1 MMGEAEVIPLITG
14 PASALGICLLV
25 GTGIYRLAANTL
37 APMLKAAIDRHL
49 DSVDTMAKAHQ
60 AEHER
65 ILHSLDKIDRKVG
78 GIYARLGD
86 IKESA

>member
-1 MMGEAEVIPLITG
+1 MTETQIIPLVTG
-14 PASALGICLLV
+14 PASALGICLLIGLGVYRIV
-25 GTGIYRLAANTL
+25 GNSLV
-37 APMLKAAIDRHL
+37 PMLQRAIDRHL

-65 ILHSLDKIDRKVG
+65 IIATLDKVDRKVG

-86 IKESA
+86 IKDSA

>member
-1 MMGEAEVIPLITG
+1 MMGEAEIIPLVTG

-49 DSVDTMAKAHQ
+49 SSVDEMSRRHQ
-60 AEHER
+60 DQHER
-65 ILHSLDKIDRKVG
+65 IIAQLETVDRKVG
-78 GIYARLGD
+78 GIFHRLNE
-86 IKESA
+86 IKEAG

>member
-1 MMGEAEVIPLITG
+1 MTESEIIPLVTG
-14 PASALGICLLV
+14 PVSALRICLLI
-25 GTGIYRLAANTL
+25 GLGAYRILSQSIVPL
-37 APMLKAAIDRHL
+37 IKAAIDRHL

-65 ILHSLDKIDRKVG
+65 IIAAVDKVDRKVG

-86 IKESA
+86 LKESA